1 MATALPH
8 TDVAGIARPAGTL
21 DAASALREYTGP
33 WNERLAAHLLRRAGF
48 GGSQQDVRRIAS
60 RSMNAAVDGFVN
72 FPSTDAL
79 PAPPQLFDPREM
91 LRNLLFGGQLNAK
104 PDDMQRREIA
114 KQIRQGERQSLIDL
128 QNWWLN
134 RMLNSPAPL
143 QEKMSLYFHGHFTTA
158 AIQKGVTPQMVL
170 DQNQL
175 FRANALGNLRALT
188 WQVSIDPAM
197 MLYLDNARSDATHP
211 NENYAREL
219 MELFTLGVDRYTES
233 DVRESARAWTGWIV
247 ARRTGNA
254 EFVQS
259 RHDGG
264 SKTFLGQTGNWN
276 GRDIVDIIYRQPACA
291 AFWANSILNFYVY
304 NDPEPALVDAVAALI
319 KKNDYNLKPVLST
332 LLRSN
337 VFYSQRAYRALVKSP
352 VEFVVG
358 TYKALGLGEI
368 DVRAQRALVQMG
380 QIVFYPPN
388 VAGWPGGANWL
399 TSQTMI
405 VRQNFVA
412 SLVNSPAMDGT
423 AWMQQI
429 PMKAPQAA
437 SDLIDTLLQD
447 DASPAA
453 RAQIADYLNGA
464 GTSALGMLS
473 GENYQ
478 ERVRGAAY
486 LTMAMP
492 AYQLA

>member
-21 DAASALREYTGP
+21 DAASALREYAGP

-48 GGSQQDVRRIAS
+48 GGTPDDVRQIAS
-60 RSMNAAVDGFVN
+60 RSMNAAVDGLVN
-72 FPSTDAL
+72 FPSTGAL

-91 LRNLLFGGQLNAK
+91 LRNLFFGGQLTAK

-114 KQIRQGERQSLIDL
+114 KQIRQGERQSLMDL

-143 QEKMSLYFHGHFTTA
+143 QEKMTLYFHGHFTTA
-158 AIQKGVTPQMVL
+158 AIQKGVTPQMVF

-175 FRANALGNLRALT
+175 FRTNALGNLRELT

-197 MLYLDNARSDATHP
+197 MIYLDNARSDVTHP

-219 MELFTLGVDRYTES
+219 MELFTLGVDHYTEN

-247 ARRTGNA
+247 ARRTGKA
-254 EFVQS
+254 QFVQS
-259 RHDGG
+259 RHDDG
-264 SKTFLGQTGNWN
+264 SKTFLGQTGNWS

-291 AFWANSILNFYVY
+291 AFWANNLLNFFVY
-304 NDPEPALVDAVAALI
+304 NDPEPSLVSALAALI
-319 KKNDYNLKPVLST
+319 QKNNYNLKPVIST
-332 LLRSN
+332 LLRST
-337 VFYSQRAYRALVKSP
+337 VFYSERAYRALVKSP
-352 VEFVVG
+352 VEYVVG
-358 TYKALGLGEI
+358 TYKALGLNQI

-380 QIVFYPPN
+380 QILFYPPN

-405 VRQNFVA
+405 ARQNFVA
-412 SLVNSPAMDGT
+412 GLVNSPAMDEVS
-423 AWMQQI
+423 WMQQV
-429 PMKAPQAA
+429 PLKASQA
-437 SDLIDTLLQD
+437 STDLIRTLLQG

-453 RAQIADYLNGA
+453 AMQIADYLNGA

-492 AYQLA
+492 AYQLN